1 MNKMKRLTAALL
13 AAMVIL
19 PMSACGEK
27 ITNNS
32 TADNSAGDNQTPGDN
47 NNAAD
52 PNGGNGGEA
61 NGNGGGNAEANP
73 DVQMFDK
80 NVVVGDDGSQNQALS
95 FSQNFNDNSAVN
107 VPFRGEDGN
116 YYVAK
121 TDINGNAAVDG
132 NGETQTDVYKDTG
145 KMEYQLNYTPSIK
158 SYQALWLDISQKAD
172 FVFDGNLLEYEV
184 KVADDAPDG
193 IYPVEVY
200 YTDFSNYSANTD
212 DNAAKLRDVDM
223 IKGYICVNKDAP
235 EAEKPGDKMTISAE
249 SISVKPGD
257 TARFNVRL
265 DNNPGIVAFVVRLH
279 YDSNIITVN
288 KAAAGSELGK
298 RARLTTNMLDDEE

>member
-1 MNKMKRLTAALL
+1 MNKLKRLTAALL
-13 AAMVIL
+13 AAVVIL
-19 PMSACGEK
+19 PVTACGEK

-32 TADNSAGDNQTPGDN
+32 TADNSAGDNQTPGDSG
-47 NNAAD
+47 NAAD
-52 PNGGNGGEA
+52 PNGGDANNGDS
-61 NGNGGGNAEANP
+61 AEVNP
-73 DVQMFDK
+73 DVQMFDE

-95 FSQNFNDNSAVN
+95 FSQNFKDNEKVN
-107 VPFRGEDGN
+107 APFRGEDGN

-158 SYQALWLDISQKAD
+158 SYQALWLDISQKSD

-223 IKGYICVNKDAP
+223 IKGYICINKDAP

-279 YDSNIITVN
+279 YDSNIITIN
-288 KAAAGSELGK
+288 KAAAGSELGR

>member
-1 MNKMKRLTAALL
+1 MNKLKRLTAALL
-13 AAMVIL
+13 AAVVIL
-19 PMSACGEK
+19 PVTACGEK
-27 ITNNS
+27 ITNNNSS
-32 TADNSAGDNQTPGDN
+32 TDNSAGDNQTPGDSG
-47 NNAAD
+47 NAAD
-52 PNGGNGGEA
+52 PNGGNNGGA
-61 NGNGGGNAEANP
+61 NGGGNAEANP
-73 DVQMFDK
+73 DVQMFDE
-80 NVVVGDDGSQNQALS
+80 NVVVADDGSQNQALS

>member
-1 MNKMKRLTAALL
+1 MNKLKRLTAALL
-13 AAMVIL
+13 AAVVIL
-19 PMSACGEK
+19 PVTACGEK

-32 TADNSAGDNQTPGDN
+32 TADNSAGDNQTPGDSG
-47 NNAAD
+47 NAAD
-52 PNGGNGGEA
+52 PNGGNA
-61 NGNGGGNAEANP
+61 DNGDSAEVNP
-73 DVQMFDK
+73 DVQMFDE

-95 FSQNFNDNSAVN
+95 FSQNFKDNEKVN
-107 VPFRGEDGN
+107 APFRGEDGN

-158 SYQALWLDISQKAD
+158 SYQALWLDISQKSD

-223 IKGYICVNKDAP
+223 IKGYICINKDAP

-249 SISVKPGD
+249 SISVMPGD

-279 YDSNIITVN
+279 YDSNIITIN
-288 KAAAGSELGK
+288 KAAAGSELGR

>member
-61 NGNGGGNAEANP
+61 NGNDGGNAEANP

-223 IKGYICVNKDAP
+223 SRV
-235 EAEKPGDKMTISAE
+235 
-249 SISVKPGD
+249 ISVSTRTRRRQKSPA
-257 TARFNVRL
+257 TR
-265 DNNPGIVAFVVRLH
+265 
-279 YDSNIITVN
+279 
-288 KAAAGSELGK
+288 
-298 RARLTTNMLDDEE
+298 

>member
-13 AAMVIL
+13 AAVVVL
-19 PMSACGEK
+19 PVTACGEK
-27 ITNNS
+27 ISNNS
-32 TADNSAGDNQTPGDN
+32 KADNSAADNQTPGGND
-47 NNAAD
+47 AAD
-52 PNGGNGGEA
+52 PNGGN
-61 NGNGGGNAEANP
+61 AEVNP
-73 DVQMFDK
+73 DVKMFDE

-95 FSQNFNDNSAVN
+95 FSQNFNDNSAAN
-107 VPFRGEDGN
+107 APFRGEDGN

-121 TDINGNAAVDG
+121 TDINGNVAVNG
-132 NGETQTDVYKDTG
+132 NGETQTEIYKDPG
-145 KMEYQLNYTPSIK
+145 KMDYQLNYTPDIK
-158 SYQALWLDISQKAD
+158 SYQALWLDISQKED
-172 FVFDGNLLEYEV
+172 YVFDGNLLEYEV
-184 KVADDAPDG
+184 KVADNAPDG

-212 DNAAKLRDVDM
+212 ENTPILHDVDS

-279 YDSNIITVN
+279 YDGNIITIN

-298 RARLTTNMLDDEE
+298 RARLTTNMLDNEE